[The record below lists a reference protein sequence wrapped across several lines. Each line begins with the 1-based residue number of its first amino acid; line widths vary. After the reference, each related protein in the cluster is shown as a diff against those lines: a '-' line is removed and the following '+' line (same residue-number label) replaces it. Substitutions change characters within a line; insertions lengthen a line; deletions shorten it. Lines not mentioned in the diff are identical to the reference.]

1 MGVTEKPKDFQIL
14 FLDMNAFF
22 ASVEQQIQP
31 PLRGKPVAVAPY
43 VGDSG
48 CIITSSYEAKKFAVM
63 TGDRVIDGRKK
74 CRNLVVVE
82 SKPEIYLNYHKRIL
96 KALGNHSP
104 FVEPCSIDEFAIRL
118 TGSDCQRNRSTV
130 IAREIKKT
138 IAREVGDFLKCSI
151 GIGPNT
157 FLAKV
162 AGGMKKP
169 DGLNVVELKKLK
181 KFYRQL
187 ELLDLPGINFRLAK
201 RFLAIGI
208 RTPLELF
215 ELPLI
220 KFKYYFGHFGTIWF
234 YRLRGFEIE
243 LKNHLPKSVGHS
255 CVLSPEL
262 RNQRSLRPVAG
273 KLIQKIGKR
282 LREQRMVAGGIFIY
296 IKFYKNQRFKITRKT
311 EAINND
317 WDLNKII
324 FEILEFCPIREKPLK
339 IAISVFNLNQINGHQ
354 LSIFENNNKTNSL
367 FSAIDKINDRF
378 GIQTVYLGSSA
389 GALKAAPDRISF
401 GVPKFEIRN

>member
-1 MGVTEKPKDFQIL
+1 MSITGKPKDFQIL

-43 VGDSG
+43 VGNSG

-63 TGDRVIDGRKK
+63 TGDRVVDGRKK
-74 CRNLVVVE
+74 CHNLVVVE

-118 TGSDCQRNRSTV
+118 TGSDCQKNRSAM

-138 IAREVGDFLKCSI
+138 IARDVGDFLKCSI
-151 GIGPNT
+151 GVGPNI

-169 DGLNVVELKKLK
+169 DGFNLVELKKLK

-201 RFLAIGI
+201 RLLAIGI
-208 RTPLELF
+208 RTPFELF

-220 KFKYYFGHFGTIWF
+220 KLKYHFGHSGTVWF
-234 YRLRGFEIE
+234 YRLHGFEIE
-243 LKNHLPKSVGHS
+243 SSNHPPKSIGHS

-262 RNQRSLRPVAG
+262 RNRESLRSVAG

-282 LREQRMVAGGIFIY
+282 LREQMMVAGGIFIY
-296 IKFYKNQRFKITRKT
+296 IKFYNNQQLKITRKT
-311 EAINND
+311 EAVNSD
-317 WDLNKII
+317 YDLNKII
-324 FEILEFCPIREKPLK
+324 FEILELCPIREKPLK
-339 IAISVFNLNQINGHQ
+339 IAISVFNLGQANGHQ
-354 LSIFENNNKTNSL
+354 LSIFENVNKENSL

-378 GIQTVYLGSSA
+378 GVQTVYLGSSA
-389 GALKAAPDRISF
+389 CALKAAPDRISF
-401 GVPKFEIRN
+401 GVPRFEIRH